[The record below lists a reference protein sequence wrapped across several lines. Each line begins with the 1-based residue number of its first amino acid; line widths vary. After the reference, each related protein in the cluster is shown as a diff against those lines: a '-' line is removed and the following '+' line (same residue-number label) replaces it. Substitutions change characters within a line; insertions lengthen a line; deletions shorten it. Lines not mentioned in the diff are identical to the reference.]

1 MGWELTW
8 ARMWPSLQ
16 PTLSLQILL
25 KTSAGTE
32 KWAVLSRGTQYKWC
46 DDWSTSSAT
55 CCPSWPHCPQTSNV
69 SPKGTTLSQFYCKFF
84 WGGRCLFQET
94 SLVSAFFSSN
104 LPSAPVNSSTNHLL
118 CDLLHYVSTSL
129 TQYVIFME
137 LAFLGGGERKG
148 RRGFIKI
155 MRLSF
160 ALKCSKFP
168 SYKLT
173 VWRSSFQNWLGS

>member
-1 MGWELTW
+1 M
-8 ARMWPSLQ
+8 
-16 PTLSLQILL
+16 LSLMTSLSPDFKCFSKGHNSQSVLL
-25 KTSAGTE
+25 QS
-32 KWAVLSRGTQYKWC
+32 
-46 DDWSTSSAT
+46 
-55 CCPSWPHCPQTSNV
+55 
-69 SPKGTTLSQFYCKFF
+69 FF

-94 SLVSAFFSSN
+94 SLVSAFFSSD

-129 TQYVIFME
+129 TQCVIFME